1 MSISSLR
8 SFLEL
13 YGCTKIT
20 QTGNVS
26 FFRTRKMYI
35 QFYYIKVGAI
45 KWVHISRTC
54 YSDEHLDYDMQN
66 VVSLDTSENI

>member
-1 MSISSLR
+1 MGFS
-8 SFLEL
+8 
-13 YGCTKIT
+13 GCTKIT

-26 FFRTRKMYI
+26 FFFRTRKMYI
-35 QFYYIKVGAI
+35 QFYYIKVGAF
-45 KWVHISRTC
+45 KWVHISGTC